1 MIDIDFVNANVL
13 KIRELEYN
21 VSDISVIEFSDVDY
35 SNNSLTVTV
44 DIKRP
49 LEKVFVR
56 FQINTCLY
64 IQMCVFIIYQLCI
77 NWLFFLSSM
86 SWSYSESEQ
95 TTENLQR

>member
-1 MIDIDFVNANVL
+1 MIDIELVNANVL

-35 SNNSLTVTV
+35 SNNSLTCTV

-56 FQINTCLY
+56 FNIGI
-64 IQMCVFIIYQLCI
+64 IQMCYLFINNYWIYLQC
-77 NWLFFLSSM
+77 LFFLSSM
-86 SWSYSESEQ
+86 S
-95 TTENLQR
+95 